1 MSDSAIKSMTFRDVN
16 SDGKKDLIVIE
27 DNGTIG
33 TRLNRG
39 DGTLLDVGDLLS
51 IPNALNGMIRSGDFI

>member
-1 MSDSAIKSMTFRDVN
+1 MSDSVIKSMTFRDVN

-27 DNGTIG
+27 DNGTVG

>member
-16 SDGKKDLIVIE
+16 SDGKKDLIVFE
-27 DNGTIG
+27 DNGTVG

-39 DGTLLDVGDLLS
+39 DGTLLDIGDLLS
-51 IPNALNGMIRSGDFI
+51 VPNALNGMIRSGDFV